1 MRVLL
6 CLLLLSGLVGGTLA
20 FTPLHCG
27 GARSSPNGFPSI
39 SSTTNSNDEAIAEGS
54 RLKDCVCLVTGAS
67 RGIGK
72 GIAVELGKQGAIVYV
87 TGTSSTKRSK
97 DDSSTTTSVPYV
109 TTQETGGPGTI
120 EETAADVTAAGG
132 QGIAVYCNHA
142 VDTDVKKLMDMVHEQ
157 HGRLDI
163 LINNVF
169 RLPEGGPAQL
179 KKKFWEQGPEVW
191 DTLLTV
197 GCRSHYVASYYAMP
211 LLFQS
216 QRERPTHLP
225 RPMIGMISSFGG
237 NGYTFN
243 LPYGVA
249 KAGVDRMAK
258 DMALELA
265 DEDMCVVSFYP
276 GLVNTE
282 RTQVSVEN
290 GDWEKFVGLPLDNS
304 ETPNFTGKAIVAVS
318 TDPDNK
324 KKSGTV
330 QVVAE
335 LAEEYGFTDV
345 NGQQPPSIRSLRFL
359 LHTYAFSDEMR
370 QQIRPQQIPN
380 WKLPFWMLAQ
390 GAPPSKD

>member
-1 MRVLL
+1 M
-6 CLLLLSGLVGGTLA
+6 
-20 FTPLHCG
+20 
-27 GARSSPNGFPSI
+27 
-39 SSTTNSNDEAIAEGS
+39 
-54 RLKDCVCLVTGAS
+54 KDCVCLVTGAS

-87 TGTSSTKRSK
+87 TGTSSTKSVE
-97 DDSSTTTSVPYV
+97 DSAKTSAPYV
-109 TTQETGGPGTI
+109 TTQASGGPGTI
-120 EETAADVTAAGG
+120 EETASEVTAAGG

-142 VDTDVKKLMDMVHEQ
+142 VDTDVEKLMNLVQAQ

-179 KKKFWEQGPEVW
+179 NKKFWEQGPEVW

-216 QRERPTHLP
+216 QKQRPAHLP

-249 KAGVDRMAK
+249 KAAVDRMAK

-290 GDWEKFVGLPLDNS
+290 GDWEKFVSLPLDNS

-324 KKSGTV
+324 KKSGSV

-345 NGQQPPSIRSLRFL
+345 SGRQPPSIRSLRFL
-359 LHTYAFSDEMR
+359 LHSYAFSDEMR
-370 QQIRPQQIPN
+370 QKIKPEQIPN
-380 WKLPFWMLAQ
+380 WKIPFWVMAQ
-390 GAPPSKD
+390 GAPPSQG

>member
-1 MRVLL
+1 MRCLIR
-6 CLLLLSGLVGGTLA
+6 LLLLSGLCGATEAFAPSLSAGT
-20 FTPLHCG
+20 
-27 GARSSPNGFPSI
+27 RSSRANAL
-39 SSTTNSNDEAIAEGS
+39 SSSSNTGTTNSNVETITEGS

-87 TGTSSTKRSK
+87 TGTSSTTSRK
-97 DDSSTTTSVPYV
+97 DSTTSSAPYV
-109 TTQETGGPGTI
+109 TTQASGGPGTI
-120 EETAADVTAAGG
+120 EETAAEVMAAGG
-132 QGIAVYCNHA
+132 LGIAVYCNHA
-142 VDTDVKKLMDMVHEQ
+142 VDTDVENLMNLVSEK

-169 RLPEGGPAQL
+169 RLPEGGTAQL
-179 KKKFWEQGPEVW
+179 NKKFWEQGPEVW
-191 DTLLTV
+191 DTLHTV
-197 GCRSHYVASYYAMP
+197 GLRSHYVASYYAMP

-216 QRERPTHLP
+216 QKERPAHLP

-265 DEDMCVVSFYP
+265 NEDMCVVSFYP

-290 GDWEKFVGLPLDNS
+290 GDWKKFVGLPLDNS

-318 TDPDNK
+318 SDPDNK

-359 LHTYAFSDEMR
+359 LHSYAFSDKMR
-370 QQIRPQQIPN
+370 QKIRAEQIPN
-380 WKLPFWMLAQ
+380 WKLPFWFLAQ
-390 GAPPSKD
+390 GPPPA